1 MEARHAAGWFAP
13 HMATVMEL
21 RDALG
26 GKNALLTALHE
37 ARKETFDIMEKL
49 TKESQKSQELE
60 QKLLEIET
68 KTESQKLADSS
79 LLSEN
84 INFGKFG
91 TWISDKEQINMDFV
105 DRNQI
110 ETFVSKG
117 NLIYEKQLKQGL
129 VYFHEKFKK
138 LFEKVA
144 LLTVQVA
151 DDQNK
156 WTIQEEKYIAQIENL
171 KAQINSN
178 DEEDTSEISP
188 GLVSE
193 PNVSF
198 LLRKCTYLEESYKYI
213 RTLKENMKTEYLESK
228 REALIMSAEYENQ
241 IQKLMLSVAN
251 LTDKLRS
258 SIPLELFWKQNE
270 ALYEINIKY
279 RKLLEESVDK
289 TNYFNSLHDRL
300 ECDKRDIVSSFRQ
313 HNLLTEG
320 SVQKLY
326 CIHKDKVN

>member
-26 GKNALLTALHE
+26 GKDALLAALHE
-37 ARKETFDIMEKL
+37 ARKETFEIMEKL

-60 QKLLEIET
+60 EKLLKIES
-68 KTESQKLADSS
+68 KSESQKFTDNS
-79 LLSEN
+79 LPSE
-84 INFGKFG
+84 IISFGEFG
-91 TWISDKEQINMDFV
+91 TWVSDKEQISIDFL

-117 NLIYEKQLKQGL
+117 NFLYEKQLKHSL
-129 VYFHEKFKK
+129 TYFHEKFEK
-138 LFEKVA
+138 LFEKMA
-144 LLTVQVA
+144 LLTVQAA

-156 WTIQEEKYIAQIENL
+156 WAIQEEKYVAQIENL
-171 KAQINSN
+171 KAQINVN
-178 DEEDTSEISP
+178 DEEDASEISP
-188 GLVSE
+188 GLVSM
-193 PNVSF
+193 PNVNF

-228 REALIMSAEYENQ
+228 REALIMSTEYENQ
-241 IQKLMLSVAN
+241 IQKLMLSVVN
-251 LTDKLRS
+251 ITDKLRS

-270 ALYEINIKY
+270 ALNEVNAKY
-279 RKLLEESVDK
+279 RKLLEDNVNK

-300 ECDKRDIVSSFRQ
+300 ESDKKDILGSFRQ
-313 HNLLTEG
+313 HYLLKEG
-320 SVQKLY
+320 IIQFFMSF
-326 CIHKDKVN
+326 